1 MFPSLASKRSS
12 KSNSDD
18 DRGGFSNLP
27 EFNGKGFY
35 LFKAKFLAW
44 LRMKGLED
52 VLLPNV
58 KLMKKS
64 SKKKKKNQAAV
75 NVNVVEDHADAEA
88 AAVEV
93 NEDVEHPSL

>member
-18 DRGGFSNLP
+18 DRGGFSHLP

-44 LRMKGLED
+44 LRMKGLDE
-52 VLLPNV
+52 VLLPKT
-58 KLMKKS
+58 KLKKS
-64 SKKKKKNQAAV
+64 IKENAAGSM
-75 NVNVVEDHADAEA
+75 A
-88 AAVEV
+88 
-93 NEDVEHPSL
+93 